1 MFALVDVTSMYASVE
16 KIYNPNLRNKPVM
29 VLSNNDGCVVAACP
43 IAKRLGFKKFVP
55 YFQVKE
61 EAKKA
66 GVVVCSSN
74 YELYADASSK
84 LFSVMAQFCDELHEY
99 SIDEAFMRFSPR
111 LNDSEW
117 LALGYEI
124 RKTIW
129 REVKLPVGVGFGPT
143 PTLAKAAN
151 HAAKKLDGFR
161 GSAVINTPQEKQ
173 ALLSRM
179 AVADVWG
186 IGGRLEKR
194 LMAMG
199 INNAYTL
206 SQQSPAKMRKYFSI
220 VLENTVRELQGEL
233 RMTWNEIR
241 PAKKEIYSTRSFG
254 NRVTTQDELRAALA
268 THAEIATKKLRAQH
282 SLAHSATFFAANSPH
297 DEGRYVKQSALSNF
311 AVPTNDTR
319 HIIHAAS
326 EALNK
331 LFIPGV
337 RYYKVG
343 VGLLDICDETNRQD
357 DLFTPSTDNSA
368 LMAVLD
374 STNARYGRNTIHF
387 GARGFQQKF
396 AMKRDFLTKRAT
408 TRWEEI
414 PRIKC

>member
-1 MFALVDVTSMYASVE
+1 MFALVDANSFYCSAEAVFR
-16 KIYNPNLRNKPVM
+16 PDWRNKPII
-29 VLSNNDGCVVAACP
+29 VLSNNDGCVVAVNRL
-43 IAKRLGFKKFVP
+43 AKAIGIERFKPF
-55 YFQVKE
+55 FQIKSLCE
-61 EAKKA
+61 KH
-66 GVVVCSSN
+66 GVIVCSSN
-74 YELYADASSK
+74 YELYADVSSK
-84 LFSVMAQFCDELHEY
+84 MFSVMSQFCDELHEY

-161 GSAVINTPQEKQ
+161 GSAVINTQQEKH

-282 SLAHSATFFAANSPH
+282 SLAHSATFFAAHSPH

-357 DLFTPSTDNSA
+357 DLFSPSTDNSA

-374 STNARYGRNTIHF
+374 STNARYGRNTMHF
-387 GARGFQQKF
+387 GARGFQQNF

>member
-74 YELYADASSK
+74 YELYADVSSK
-84 LFSVMAQFCDELHEY
+84 MFSVMSQFCDELHEY

-111 LNDSEW
+111 LHDSEW

-161 GSAVINTPQEKQ
+161 GSAVINTQQEKQ
-173 ALLSRM
+173 ALLPRM

-186 IGGRLEKR
+186 I
-194 LMAMG
+194 
-199 INNAYTL
+199 
-206 SQQSPAKMRKYFSI
+206 
-220 VLENTVRELQGEL
+220 VVTV
-233 RMTWNEIR
+233 
-241 PAKKEIYSTRSFG
+241 Y
-254 NRVTTQDELRAALA
+254 
-268 THAEIATKKLRAQH
+268 
-282 SLAHSATFFAANSPH
+282 
-297 DEGRYVKQSALSNF
+297 
-311 AVPTNDTR
+311 R
-319 HIIHAAS
+319 H
-326 EALNK
+326 
-331 LFIPGV
+331 
-337 RYYKVG
+337 Y
-343 VGLLDICDETNRQD
+343 
-357 DLFTPSTDNSA
+357 
-368 LMAVLD
+368 
-374 STNARYGRNTIHF
+374 
-387 GARGFQQKF
+387 
-396 AMKRDFLTKRAT
+396 
-408 TRWEEI
+408 
-414 PRIKC
+414 